1 VSRERSS
8 RVVQRAQPTA
18 AYFSLIAALTF
29 VIGSAVLALAKLASG
44 TAVDGLLTANV
55 DAPRAS
61 RSLVKVLGSID
72 ALSDLVSGTY
82 ERKSARTAAAP
93 PAKGKVIDGSRRS
106 GLLKAVPPPR
116 PASPFSMWFG
126 APSDAYGLLPPALPP
141 LTKPKLS
148 PVKPAVV
155 PGYRTVCVRL
165 CDGAFFP
172 VSTATVP
179 GMFERDEATCKTSCN
194 SPAELYVYRTAD
206 GSPETMEDL
215 EGRPYVRLTT
225 AFQFR
230 VAYDASCTCKPHPWQ
245 DASIALHRR
254 YADQAPGKKPLGRRA
269 ELQMQSPGLARS
281 VATEFLPES
290 PRSEPRNV
298 PRFAAATTDVM
309 TDASLLPPVSN
320 DMPRLVKTAPEPGVT
335 TGPDTPVETV
345 EPPVKVKPVRQTRP
359 RSWSGRSGL
368 GRGQDAA
375 STRPGDAARR
385 RSTASDD
392 FMLNL
397 RR

>member
-1 VSRERSS
+1 MSRGRSS
-8 RVVQRAQPTA
+8 RVVQRAKPAA
-18 AYFSLIAALTF
+18 AYFSLIAALT
-29 VIGSAVLALAKLASG
+29 VAIGYAVLALAKLAGG
-44 TAVDGLLTANV
+44 TAVDGLLAANG
-55 DAPRAS
+55 DAPRPS
-61 RSLVKVLGSID
+61 RSQDKVLGSID

-93 PAKGKVIDGSRRS
+93 SAKVKVIDVSRRS
-106 GLLKAVPPPR
+106 GLLKAAPPPR

-126 APSDAYGLLPPALPP
+126 APSDAYDLLPPPLPP
-141 LTKPKLS
+141 LTKPTIS
-148 PVKPAVV
+148 TVKPAVV

-172 VSTATVP
+172 VSTATMP
-179 GMFERDEATCKTSCN
+179 GMFESDEATCKTSCN
-194 SPAELYVYRTAD
+194 SPAELYVYRSED

-215 EGRPYVRLTT
+215 DGRPYVRLTT

-254 YADQAPGKKPLGRRA
+254 YAGQAPGKKALGRRA

-281 VATEFLPES
+281 VAAEFLPES

-309 TDASLLPPVSN
+309 TDASVLPPVSN
-320 DMPRLVKTAPEPGVT
+320 DTPGLVQPAPDPVATTEPI
-335 TGPDTPVETV
+335 
-345 EPPVKVKPVRQTRP
+345 KRQ

-368 GRGQDAA
+368 GRGPDAA